1 MGACRKS
8 GDFKCLGLFL
18 LDSCLMVFV
27 STSTFWVNAYTFHF
41 CWPSRLCCAVWVSA
55 HYWRLSMFA
64 QYLLYN
70 ICFNYHDYMT
80 FLNLCV
86 LDELYFSYHT
96 CFRKYVVAQENNKMN
111 VLQNN
116 KMKKI
121 YMCVI
126 YLNWKHSWKVHYDYS

>member
-27 STSTFWVNAYTFHF
+27 STSTVSVNAYKFHF
-41 CWPSRLCCAVWVSA
+41 FWPSRLCCPVWVSA
-55 HYWRLSMFA
+55 RYWRLSMFA

-96 CFRKYVVAQENNKMN
+96 CFRKYVVAQENNKIV
-111 VLQNN
+111 VLHNN
-116 KMKKI
+116 KIQKI

-126 YLNWKHSWKVHYDYS
+126 YLNWKHSWKVHHDYS